1 MTALRWKCD
10 CALTDAVYLVFRT
23 PDVMPAF
30 FLAARSPSPSHLLAL
45 TSWIMFMI
53 CFPSMTGAL
62 MPAKIHGT
70 VLSILFALA
79 ISRAPADQG
88 FANNRDGFGCA
99 GEPGWAAEIMF
110 PELGPVPS
118 SGMSREGESV
128 GDEKDRRYKAIKKSS
143 LRAQKT
149 NSTVYRG
156 AVSRIIRQ
164 LGKVTYPIC
173 IIQMQVPVSL
183 LIHLLVTLTASTHRE
198 GGIHVDVVA
207 RKIQADQS
215 LEHYTPSWEC

>member
-1 MTALRWKCD
+1 
-10 CALTDAVYLVFRT
+10 
-23 PDVMPAF
+23 MPAF

-45 TSWIMFMI
+45 TSWITFMI

-79 ISRAPADQG
+79 ISKAPADQG
-88 FANNRDGFGCA
+88 FANRRDGFGCA

-118 SGMSREGESV
+118 SGTSREGESV
-128 GDEKDRRYKAIKKSS
+128 GDEKERRYKAIKKSS

-149 NSTVYRG
+149 NSTVCRG
-156 AVSRIIRQ
+156 AVSCVVRQ
-164 LGKVTYPIC
+164 LKEFTYPVC
-173 IIQMQVPVSL
+173 VVQMQIPISL
-183 LIHLLVTLTASTHRE
+183 LVHFLVTLTATTHCE
-198 GGIHVDVVA
+198 SGIHVDVVTC
-207 RKIQADQS
+207 KVQADQS